1 MRYYDSMDDPSCKG
15 CVDLADVVSV
25 APSAAV
31 PPGAPK
37 RFDEKTLFEVRTQ
50 RRTYNFCANDAASA
64 QEWIEKIQ
72 ACLQ

>member
-1 MRYYDSMDDPSCKG
+1 MDDPSCKG
-15 CVDLADVVSV
+15 FIDLADVVSV